1 MKIRSA
7 LVLSLIVFFSGGVYE
22 LINNIPKKI
31 DSSNLKEAEVSVNK
45 AEEAYNSLPDKSK
58 QVMPY
63 NMYNIIKTSK
73 EEIKKLKDSTG
84 NSTNSELNT
93 VTINNDSVSSS
104 NNQNIADS
112 TDGSVNKPN
121 IEDNSNSF
129 VNDSNNS
136 NIEDNPNNS
145 INDSNKPNIE
155 NDTNDSISAEKV
167 EHIINLIDNVDS
179 SITLEDEKSL
189 DNIELNLDNI
199 QKQYD
204 LLSDDEKKSV
214 TNYENL
220 KSAKANLVAI
230 KKQINLVYEAI
241 LEIPEEIT
249 YDNLNV
255 AEEAVTKAEKAYNA
269 LKEEHKK
276 GVQPTE
282 YSIIQ
287 RSREQIERI
296 KDAISAEKVESV
308 INLIDN
314 VDSSITL
321 EDEKSLDNIELN
333 LDNIQKQY
341 DLLSDDEKK
350 SVTNYENLKSAKA
363 NLVAIK
369 KQINLVYEAILE
381 IPEEITYDNL
391 NVAEEAVTKAE
402 KAYNALKE
410 EHKKG
415 VQPTEYSIIQR
426 SREQIDRI
434 KDAVNDVNQKPV
446 INQKQVENVIS
457 LINEI
462 DSCITFENDK
472 EFENI
477 EKELNNIKKEYRLL
491 SVEEQNL
498 VTNYEK
504 LEAAQD
510 EVTGIRNRLNELY
523 NLIYLIPEDINLSN
537 LEEAEIRVHAAEQ
550 AYHNLSDKD
559 KKAVISFELNII
571 TSSRDVINRLRDY
584 VVNSGSEKVI
594 AIEKKIEELQDL
606 IDENIEAYR
615 NPNKYDE
622 LKQIDNKIQDI
633 FNDWN
638 NLSSSEKNVVTNRS
652 KLDDSYE
659 KVRYVKAK
667 IIEQE
672 ISKIDLKKV
681 TENDRTKLEE
691 LQESYEKLDR
701 VGQLLVGNYS
711 NLKMA
716 INQLDFNE

>member
-189 DNIELNLDNI
+189 DNIELNLNKI

-204 LLSDDEKKSV
+204 LLSDDERKSV

-220 KSAKANLVAI
+220 KAAKSNLVAI
-230 KKQINLVYEAI
+230 KNQINLVYEAI

-269 LKEEHKK
+269 LKEEH
-276 GVQPTE
+276 
-282 YSIIQ
+282 
-287 RSREQIERI
+287 R
-296 KDAISAEKVESV
+296 
-308 INLIDN
+308 
-314 VDSSITL
+314 
-321 EDEKSLDNIELN
+321 
-333 LDNIQKQY
+333 
-341 DLLSDDEKK
+341 
-350 SVTNYENLKSAKA
+350 
-363 NLVAIK
+363 
-369 KQINLVYEAILE
+369 
-381 IPEEITYDNL
+381 
-391 NVAEEAVTKAE
+391 
-402 KAYNALKE
+402 
-410 EHKKG
+410 KG

-462 DSCITFENDK
+462 DSSITFENDK

>member
-189 DNIELNLDNI
+189 DNIELNLNKI

-249 YDNLNV
+249 YDNLDI

-269 LKEEHKK
+269 LKEEH
-276 GVQPTE
+276 
-282 YSIIQ
+282 
-287 RSREQIERI
+287 R
-296 KDAISAEKVESV
+296 
-308 INLIDN
+308 
-314 VDSSITL
+314 
-321 EDEKSLDNIELN
+321 
-333 LDNIQKQY
+333 
-341 DLLSDDEKK
+341 
-350 SVTNYENLKSAKA
+350 
-363 NLVAIK
+363 
-369 KQINLVYEAILE
+369 
-381 IPEEITYDNL
+381 
-391 NVAEEAVTKAE
+391 
-402 KAYNALKE
+402 
-410 EHKKG
+410 KG